1 MLLWTRKLLEEAM
14 SLTGEVEDAELP
26 ERGDALRG
34 DPGEPVVREVQLPQ
48 RPLEAVERHRG
59 DLRHRVVAH
68 LEAPHSCNGK
78 KKQEGEI

>member
-1 MLLWTRKLLEEAM
+1 M

-26 ERGDALRG
+26 ERCDALRG

-68 LEAPHSCNGK
+68 LEAPHSWK
-78 KKQEGEI
+78 EGEIE